1 MPVQIE
7 DVSQTDTSPV
17 VEKDNYVKMTTAVT
31 DTLGGG
37 GGEGAFTKRGGGN
50 VKRET
55 TRKKGDR
62 QTERG

>member
-37 GGEGAFTKRGGGN
+37 GGEGGIYKKRRR
-50 VKRET
+50 K
-55 TRKKGDR
+55 RKKRDNKEKGR
-62 QTERG
+62 